1 MTGVEHS
8 QVPHAQEQA
17 PAPEGIRGS
26 GTGRPAMTFDEVI
39 GLAQVDVPHRE
50 PYRTAAVVVV
60 GLALALVPVMALA
73 GYRRLAVLW
82 LAGEVAALALLR
94 LRRVD
99 GSWIAARGRRF
110 DVVFG
115 ILLALALVG
124 LSFYA
129 NLPRVM

>member
-60 GLALALVPVMALA
+60 GLALAPGRDGARNIQPVA
-73 GYRRLAVLW
+73 
-82 LAGEVAALALLR
+82 
-94 LRRVD
+94 
-99 GSWIAARGRRF
+99 F
-110 DVVFG
+110 
-115 ILLALALVG
+115 
-124 LSFYA
+124 LSM
-129 NLPRVM
+129 PQPVQ